1 MDKSIFRKSSDKA
14 VIQEIAFILDQNTIH
29 YEIID
34 NEKDFDPSFVTDV
47 SKIDYQLLIS
57 KDDFETANECI
68 SSYFAKEVSIP
79 EDYYLLDYSN
89 EELKEILYKKDEW
102 NEFDYEITKK
112 ILKNRGEN
120 ISDQDLTLLNEKR
133 SLALRNEYE
142 KPKEVENYIIIGYI
156 FSVLGC
162 ILSLFWGI
170 LIFVSYG
177 IAIAIIKLKK
187 QLPNGERIYYFNQK
201 DRKHGKN
208 ILYLS
213 LTFTI
218 FWILLLV
225 FKSKS

>member
-14 VIQEIAFILDQNTIH
+14 VIEEIAFILDQNNIH

-34 NEKDFDPSFVTDV
+34 NEKDFDPSFVTNV
-47 SKIDYQLLIS
+47 SKIDYQLLVF
-57 KDDFETANECI
+57 KDDFEVANESI
-68 SSYFAKEVSIP
+68 SNYFAKEVTVP

-89 EELKEILYKKDEW
+89 EELEDILYKKDEW
-102 NEFDYEITKK
+102 NEFDYEVAKK

-120 ISDQDLTLLNEKR
+120 INDEDLILLNKKR
-133 SLALRNEYE
+133 TLVLKNEYE
-142 KPKEVENYIIIGYI
+142 KPKEVENFIIIGYV

-170 LIFVSYG
+170 LIFVSYA

-213 LTFTI
+213 LAFTI
-218 FWILLLV
+218 FWTLLLII
-225 FKSKS
+225 KS